1 MTHKIEIVGLTRS
14 SHKRPNQGG
23 SVILAHFDCQF
34 GGIALKGCALVRT
47 RQGGLVPWP
56 PNLETDEKW
65 KSVQI
70 IDDSLRHQLME
81 AARVAYRALGGTDAE
96 WQP

>member
-1 MTHKIEIVGLTRS
+1 MTHEIEIVGLTRS
-14 SHKRPNQGG
+14 SHPKPNQAGH
-23 SVILAHFDCQF
+23 VILAHFDCEI

-47 RQGGLVPWP
+47 RQGGLVAWP
-56 PNLETDEKW
+56 PNLETADKW
-65 KSVQI
+65 RSVQI
-70 IDDSLRHQLME
+70 IDDPLRHQLME